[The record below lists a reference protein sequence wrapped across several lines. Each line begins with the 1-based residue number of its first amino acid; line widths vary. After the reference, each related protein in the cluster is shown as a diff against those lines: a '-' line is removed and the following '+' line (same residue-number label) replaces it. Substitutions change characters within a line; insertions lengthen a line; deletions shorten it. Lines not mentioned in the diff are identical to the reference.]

1 MDPNI
6 LSSVNDIYTLIGLV
20 ILSIV
25 YLITMFYK
33 LKQNKKHTKEL
44 NDSFNTQTKEL
55 VVRVEMQNEKII
67 KRLDEI
73 QEIKNNIDLQSSMD
87 IIYTTITET
96 MFCIL
101 DEIDYIIDENEI
113 DKRHIIK
120 EKVNHIIESQSQ
132 EDLLILGRLYYKN
145 TKLSDYI
152 KIDKDEIVNN
162 ICQKIFALEGK
173 KQTYNIKDYIRSKYE
188 QITQKSQLGL
198 SNK

>member
-1 MDPNI
+1 MDPSI
-6 LSSVNDIYTLIGLV
+6 LSSVNDIYTLIGLI

-25 YLITMFYK
+25 YLITLFYK

-55 VVRVEMQNEKII
+55 VVRIEMQNEKII
-67 KRLDEI
+67 KRLDDI

-96 MFCIL
+96 MFCII

-113 DKRHIIK
+113 DKKNLIK

-132 EDLLILGRLYYKN
+132 EDLLILSRLFYKN
-145 TKLSDYI
+145 TKLSEYV

-162 ICQKIFALEGK
+162 ICQKIFLLRSK
-173 KQTYNIKDYIRSKYE
+173 KQTSDIEDYIKSKYE
-188 QITQKSQLGL
+188 QITQNSQLGL